1 MSKETLLDLLQR
13 ARADQQALID
23 ELTEAE
29 RDAIGTREH
38 WSFKNTLSHIAA
50 WVQHCADG
58 LAAAQRGEQQQLSDD
73 VDRINADI
81 FDATHDR
88 SWPQVLADIDR
99 AYDELIARMHEMSDD
114 DLTDPDRFAWRRGRS
129 WARSI
134 VGNIYWHLESHLA
147 LFRAGRGELARANQ
161 MQVAVTE
168 ALLALSDWRN
178 VARYNLACFYALTG
192 QKDKALVELRE
203 SLQINPDLIEWSKRD
218 SDLDSLH
225 DDPAFRALYQS

>member
-1 MSKETLLDLLQR
+1 MIKETLLDLLQHT
-13 ARADQQALID
+13 RADQQALID
-23 ELTEAE
+23 GLTEAE

-38 WSFKNTLSHIAA
+38 WSVKNILSHIAA

-58 LAAAQRGEQQQLSDD
+58 LAAAQLGEEQQLSDD
-73 VDRINADI
+73 IDRINADI

-88 SWPQVLADIDR
+88 SWPQVLADVEC
-99 AYDELIARMHEMSDD
+99 AYDDLIARMQEMSDD
-114 DLTDPDRFAWRRGRS
+114 DLTNPDRFAWRHGRS

-134 VGNIYWHLESHLA
+134 VDNIYWHPQSHLA
-147 LFRAGRGELARANQ
+147 LFRVERGELARANQ

-178 VARYNLACFYALTG
+178 VARYNLACFYALTN
-192 QKDKALVELRE
+192 QRDKALVELRE

-218 SDLDSLH
+218 SDLDSLR
-225 DDPAFRALYQS
+225 DDPAFQALYQS

>member
-1 MSKETLLDLLQR
+1 MIKETLVDLLQG

-29 RDAIGTREH
+29 GDVIGRREH
-38 WSFKNTLSHIAA
+38 WSFKNILSHIAA

-58 LAAAQRGEQQQLSDD
+58 LAAAQRGEEQQLSDD
-73 VDRINADI
+73 IDRINADI

-88 SWPQVLADIDR
+88 TWPQVLADVER
-99 AYDELIARMHEMSDD
+99 AYNDLIARIHEMSDD
-114 DLTDPDRFAWRRGRS
+114 DLTDPDRFAWRHGRS

-134 VGNIYWHLESHLA
+134 VGNTYWHPESHLA
-147 LFRAGRGELARANQ
+147 LFRVERGELARANQ

-168 ALLALSDWRN
+168 ALLALPEWRN

-203 SLQINPDLIEWSKRD
+203 SLQMNPDLIEWSKRD
-218 SDLDSLH
+218 SDLDSLR
-225 DDPAFRALYQS
+225 DDPAFQALYQS